1 MKILL
6 MKLWGKLK
14 ARKLKKLKSNMMK
27 GSLLF
32 IVASFLIFLTYEET
46 MQDRDNYLYAL
57 TDNKNSIFEK
67 VSVKEVINVLNNN
80 TGVVLFVNDKK
91 DINGFLDLLY
101 DKEEDTNIY
110 VCNVKNDEIVLEL
123 NENDNPVVKQRASK
137 DYKLLLDRLG
147 SYNETYYLN
156 TSEDI
161 IETDY
166 KRIVTPMVLFVKNGN
181 IMFSHYVIEEE
192 NLTNE
197 ELLDIYSQGFELI
210 K

>member
-14 ARKLKKLKSNMMK
+14 TRKFKKLKSNMMK

-67 VSVKEVINVLNNN
+67 VSVKEVTNILNNN

-91 DINGFLDLLY
+91 DINSFLDLLY
-101 DKEEDTNIY
+101 DKEDNTNIY

-123 NENDNPVVKQRASK
+123 DDNNNPIVKQRASK

-147 SYNETYYLN
+147 SYNETYYLT

-192 NLTNE
+192 NLTSE